1 MGVGE
6 VVGIMFVVVAVLL
19 LGLEWLSKMEPAE
32 TAEQPVE
39 NRGVVRHRAR
49 R

>member
-6 VVGIMFVVVAVLL
+6 VIGIMFVVVSVLL
-19 LGLEWLSKMEPAE
+19 LCLEWLSKIESSEAHVPQAE
-32 TAEQPVE
+32 S
-39 NRGVVRHRAR
+39 RGVVRHRAR

>member
-6 VVGIMFVVVAVLL
+6 VIGIMFVGVSVLL
-19 LGLEWLSKMEPAE
+19 LCLEWLSKTKPSGPQEPQA
-32 TAEQPVE
+32 QG
-39 NRGVVRHRAR
+39 RGVVRHRAR

>member
-6 VVGIMFVVVAVLL
+6 VIGIMFVVVSILL
-19 LGLEWLSKMEPAE
+19 LCLEWLSKVESSRPHAPQAE
-32 TAEQPVE
+32 G
-39 NRGVVRHRAR
+39 RGVVRHRAR